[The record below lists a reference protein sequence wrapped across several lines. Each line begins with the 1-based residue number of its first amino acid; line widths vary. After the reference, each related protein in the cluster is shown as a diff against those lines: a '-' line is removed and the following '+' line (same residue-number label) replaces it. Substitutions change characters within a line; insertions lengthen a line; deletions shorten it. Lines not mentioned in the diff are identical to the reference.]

1 MYSEFYIPVNGG
13 TEKNLFWKKILDYS
27 EKNIDENVLMIG
39 DFNSCTKEDSANRT
53 DYNPND
59 LIN

>member
-1 MYSEFYIPVNGG
+1 
-13 TEKNLFWKKILDYS
+13 
-27 EKNIDENVLMIG
+27 MIG

-59 LIN
+59 LINLEELGYIDLWKYNSNEDSDR